1 MGEDALPAAGS
12 TSRSMHLLDNSELSD
27 AILQTFDIINR
38 SSPNGPEITR
48 AREHWYALL
57 TERERRLS
65 NVSLEPLARKE
76 TWTKK
81 TG

>member
-38 SSPNGPEITR
+38 SSPQGPEITR
-48 AREHWYALL
+48 AREHWWALL
-57 TERERRLS
+57 AERERRLS
-65 NVSLEPLARKE
+65 NTRNQGLAPQGE
-76 TWTKK
+76 TNA
-81 TG
+81 